1 METRKNPGGISMDV
15 VEERSASENISR
27 FLSVMVDWEEQ
38 SKVSK
43 SYVTVVT
50 FELGEIE
57 WKCNNAVWGH
67 WKDSKNHRKGIKL

>member
-1 METRKNPGGISMDV
+1 MDV

-57 WKCNNAVWGH
+57 
-67 WKDSKNHRKGIKL
+67 

>member
-1 METRKNPGGISMDV
+1 MDV
-15 VEERSASENISR
+15 VEERLASENKNR

-50 FELGEIE
+50 FELGENE
-57 WKCNNAVWGH
+57 
-67 WKDSKNHRKGIKL
+67 